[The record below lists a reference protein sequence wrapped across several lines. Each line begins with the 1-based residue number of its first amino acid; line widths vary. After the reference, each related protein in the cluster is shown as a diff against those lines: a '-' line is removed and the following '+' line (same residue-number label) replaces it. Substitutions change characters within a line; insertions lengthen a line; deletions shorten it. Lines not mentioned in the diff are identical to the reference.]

1 MMGEQQNEVRTVFL
15 EALAL
20 TAPDERA
27 RYLDAACRDKPELR
41 QRVEA
46 LLQTREQAG
55 EFLKQDAL
63 GGDLDPLESSIAEG
77 PGTVIGRYKLLEQI
91 GEGGFGVVFM
101 AEQVEP
107 IRRRVALKIVK
118 PGMDTKQVIARFEA
132 ERQALALMDH
142 PNIAHVFDA
151 GATDTGR
158 PYFVME
164 LVHGVPLTRFC
175 DANNLPPPER
185 LKLFLTVCE
194 AVQHAHQKGII
205 HRDLKPTN
213 ILVTLHDGKPVPK
226 VIDFGTAKA
235 LQQPLTE
242 KTLFTAYGKLIGTPQ
257 YMSPEQAEMSRLDV
271 DTRADIYS
279 LGVLLYELLTGTTPL
294 EVERLRAAAFEE
306 MLCIIREEDPPKPSA
321 RVSTL
326 GARATEIAG
335 HRQVDPALLRR
346 ALQGDLDWI
355 VMKALEKDRAR
366 RYDTASALVD
376 DIQHHINHEPV
387 LASPPDRVYR
397 ARKFVRRHRLGVAFA
412 AAVVAALAL
421 GLVTSL
427 IGFSQARH
435 ERDRA
440 VAAEGKTGQE
450 RNHAE
455 LLAAEGALAKGQSK
469 LEAGDSGGLRNMVEA
484 FDLAKHNPA
493 FQETVGRRWSTWHTY
508 WDRLTIAVRPAPGS
522 HSPDHLQFTSVDNWP
537 PHARGSVVYLY
548 DTLSGAQLIGPLA
561 HDSVAVSSAFSP
573 DGRWLATLTQE
584 GVIHLWDRKT
594 GAPVR
599 PPCPTGIAGLE
610 YLSFSPCGRFL
621 VAYANTYDDGPSR
634 VALIRLDQPQEP
646 AHILE
651 HHYPVRDARFSP
663 DGELLAIWCR
673 PQLQLW
679 RTSDLQPMG
688 PPLPANSY
696 PALLEFSPD
705 GRRLVFNPLSS
716 TSVGLLDTSTLK
728 LIRIIPAVGDK
739 HNARFS
745 HDGRM
750 LAWADYDGTV
760 EIWDAQ
766 SGIRPSVAHGLGAR
780 IYGFPAFNPDDSL
793 LAAVSTGGRIDVLRT
808 SHGEVVQAF
817 QVPPYATAA
826 FLTNGILVGS
836 EEGKLVHFWDLAA
849 TPLPGSLL
857 SDDALAY
864 AVAFDHSGKF
874 LATGGQGELR
884 LWRMQ
889 PSPTLE
895 RVVTLPGCVLAL
907 TFSEADGQFVA
918 FTDDGTISL
927 VDPETGK
934 ATARANCGRGYDL
947 SVALSPDGRK
957 LALFR
962 WGELLAVNTQT
973 GTVQPLND
981 DTHGTLSVAF
991 KPDASAM
998 LVGFAS
1004 WVTILYHATSK
1015 SNALLGTPSWQG
1027 WGGWVEGVAFHPGGN
1042 LVAVY
1047 VSTSGLYLYDSGQKR
1062 GIGENRKLSMS
1073 ESVLR
1078 FSPDGSLL
1086 AVAGRKPNGG
1096 YAVELWHV
1104 DPQRGLFASGVSLP
1118 CDQPVWSVAFS
1129 PDNRTLVVGGL
1140 GTTRLWHLPSVP
1152 KDFQEIQART
1162 WATLGFRKDDQG
1174 RTVYLDPPKAGNEE
1188 VRARITQAP
1197 VSSVPPL
1204 DAALKLAPAEALTAL
1219 QQLAGQHPGTKVY
1232 QKLLGRIHAACVS
1245 TAADQGLWSE
1255 ALAHADAAIRL
1266 EHDDPYTRFK
1276 RALACLEA
1284 GDAAGYR
1291 ATCRDMAA
1299 RYKSSNDPDVIK
1311 WVGWSAALAAG
1322 GLDDYGGIIEQIRR
1336 AAPRVTGLHGPAY
1349 RFYLGAVLLRDG
1361 QYQGAADELEQVD
1374 RHLKAAGTGVDFSP
1388 IYNEFLLAI
1397 CQAHLGN
1404 DAMARQ
1410 RFDAAQV
1417 DAQNLLKSDQGA
1429 TPSASTTSWE
1439 RRLTIRLLQ
1448 EEAEGLLNISAPPPA
1463 PLR

>member
-1 MMGEQQNEVRTVFL
+1 MMGEQQNEVRAVFL

-20 TAPDERA
+20 TVADERA

-46 LLQTREQAG
+46 LLQAREQVG

-63 GGDLDPLESSIAEG
+63 GGNLDPLESSVAEV

-175 DANNLPPPER
+175 DANSLPPRER

-205 HRDLKPTN
+205 HRDLKPSN

-257 YMSPEQAEMSRLDV
+257 YMSPEQAEMSGLDV

-279 LGVLLYELLTGTTPL
+279 LGVLLYELLTGTTPF
-294 EVERLRAAAFEE
+294 EMERLRAAAFEE
-306 MLCIIREEDPPKPSA
+306 MLRIIREEEPPKPST

-326 GARATEIAG
+326 GMRATEIAG

-346 ALQGDLDWI
+346 TLQGDLDWI

-412 AAVVAALAL
+412 TAVMAALAL

-440 VAAEGKTGQE
+440 LTAEGKTGQE

-455 LLAAEGALAKGQSK
+455 LLAAEAALAEGQSK
-469 LEAGDSGGLRNMVEA
+469 LEAGDSWGLLDMVRA

-493 FQETVGRRWSTWHTY
+493 FQETVGRRWSTWHAY
-508 WDRLTIAVRPAPGS
+508 WDRLTIAVRPAQGS
-522 HSPDHLQFTSVDNWP
+522 HSPDHLQFTSVNNWP
-537 PHARGSVVYLY
+537 PNARGSAVYLY

-561 HDSVAVSSAFSP
+561 HDSAAIASAFSP
-573 DGRWLATLTQE
+573 DGRLLATLTQE

-599 PPCPTGIAGLE
+599 PSCQTGIAGLE
-610 YLSFSPCGRFL
+610 FLSFSPCGRFL
-621 VAYANTYDDGPSR
+621 VAFAGTETYRQSR

-646 AHILE
+646 AHILDQPS
-651 HHYPVRDARFSP
+651 PVHDARFSP
-663 DGELLAIWCR
+663 DGELLAIWCYHN
-673 PQLQLW
+673 LQLW
-679 RTSDLQPMG
+679 RTSDLQPVG
-688 PPLPANSY
+688 SPLPIKSPPLF
-696 PALLEFSPD
+696 EFSPD
-705 GRRLVFNPLSS
+705 GSRLVFSPLSS
-716 TSVGLLDTSTLK
+716 TGVGLLDTSSQK
-728 LIRIIPAVGDK
+728 LIRIFPAVGRK
-739 HNARFS
+739 YNARFS

-750 LAWADYDGTV
+750 LAWADWDGAV

-766 SGIRPSVAHGLGAR
+766 SGIRPSVAHGLGAKVSL
-780 IYGFPAFNPDDSL
+780 YYFPAFNPDDSL
-793 LAAVSTGGRIDVLRT
+793 LAAVTGDGRIHVLRT
-808 SHGEVVQAF
+808 SNGEVVQVF
-817 QVPPYATAA
+817 HVPPYAYAN
-826 FLTNGILVGS
+826 FLTNGILVVS
-836 EEGKLVHFWDLAA
+836 EEAKLVHFWDLAA
-849 TPLPGSLL
+849 TPLPGGLL
-857 SDDALAY
+857 SDDALAH
-864 AVAFDHSGKF
+864 AVAFDNSGKF
-874 LATGGQGELR
+874 LATGREGELR
-884 LWRMQ
+884 LWLMQ

-895 RVVTLPGCVLAL
+895 RVVTLPGRVQAL
-907 TFSEADGQFVA
+907 TFSEADGQFVV
-918 FTDDGTISL
+918 FTDEGTITL
-927 VDPETGK
+927 VDPETGN

-947 SVALSPDGRK
+947 SASLSPDGRK

-973 GTVQPLND
+973 ATVQPIND
-981 DTHGTLSVAF
+981 EASGTLSVAF
-991 KPDASAM
+991 KPDSSAM
-998 LVGFAS
+998 LVGFAG
-1004 WVTILYHATSK
+1004 WRTILYDATSK
-1015 SNALLGTPSWQG
+1015 TNAVLKYTPFE
-1027 WGGWVEGVAFHPGGN
+1027 GWVEDVAFHPDGN
-1042 LVAVY
+1042 LFAANVG
-1047 VSTSGLYLYDSGQKR
+1047 SIGLHLYDSKR
-1062 GIGENRKLSMS
+1062 RRDIGEIRKPSVS
-1073 ESVLR
+1073 ERVMG

-1086 AVAGRKPNGG
+1086 AVAGQTPNGG

-1140 GTTRLWHLPSVP
+1140 GTTRLWHLPPVP

-1162 WATLGFRKDDQG
+1162 WATLGFRRDDKG

-1204 DAALKLAPAEALTAL
+1204 DAALKLPPAEALTAL
-1219 QQLAGQHPGTKVY
+1219 QQLADQHPGTKVY
-1232 QKLLGRIHAACVS
+1232 QKLLGRIHADCVAS
-1245 TAADQGLWSE
+1245 TADQGLWIE

-1266 EHDDPYTRFK
+1266 GHDNPETRYQ
-1276 RALACLEA
+1276 RALACLGA

-1311 WVGWSAALAAG
+1311 WVALSAALAAG
-1322 GLDDYGGIIEQIRR
+1322 GLDDYGGIIEQMRR
-1336 AAPRVTGLHGPAY
+1336 AAPRVSGLFGPGY

-1361 QYQGAADELEQVD
+1361 QYQAATDEFEQAD
-1374 RHLKAAGTGVDFSP
+1374 RHLKATGAGAFEDFSP
-1388 IYNEFLLAI
+1388 IYSEFLLAI
-1397 CQAHLGN
+1397 CHAHLGN
-1404 DAMARQ
+1404 DAIARQ
-1410 RFDAAQV
+1410 WFDAAQV
-1417 DAQNLLKSDQGA
+1417 DVRNLLKPDQGE
-1429 TPSASTTSWE
+1429 TPTTSITSWD

-1448 EEAEGLLNISAPPPA
+1448 EEAERLLNPSTPPSAP
-1463 PLR
+1463 L